1 MIRQIC
7 FLSFLLILLTTN
19 SLSAQKWG
27 YVTMIAPGGA
37 TSITLLDTNSRV
49 VKTISGLTGATG
61 YSSHMVPG
69 GDIWRTV
76 TTQNSTFRGGGI
88 HGRIQK
94 IDYNGKLLFDYTIS
108 NNTQCAHHDICPMP
122 NGNVLVIV
130 YELKTAA
137 EVAALGGPNQ
147 ARYSEK
153 LVELKPTGLNTA
165 DIVWQ
170 WDLWDHLCQNTNPSL
185 PNYVSSFLDNPH
197 MLNINYLNNKSD
209 WVHMNGV
216 DYNEELDQIAL
227 SSHFLNEMWVI
238 DHSLSRAET
247 KKNTGGKYDVGGGF
261 LYRWGN
267 PAAYGASGPTILKV
281 VHDAHWV
288 PKGRPRAG
296 YLAGVNNQG
305 VSNNQTALDYYKTS
319 WDGTKYVRTQSA
331 AYQPATYEFRHA
343 ANGYTSNM
351 GSCQELPNGNLL
363 VCLATAAKVY
373 EVDSTGKQ
381 LWQYQGMMP
390 IPQAFRYSKC
400 YIENPVA
407 TVSSSRTM
415 LDPGESANLNCSISS
430 TGSTGIKYSWSP
442 AEGLSDP
449 NIANPVAAP
458 DKTTTYTVT
467 ATSSEGCTASGSVT
481 ITVNSG
487 MFFTADVRVD
497 DDSICLGEITQLFVD
512 VTGGSG
518 NYIYA
523 WTSNPAGFVSDQPD
537 PYINPEES
545 TWYIV
550 EVSDG
555 SVKVK
560 DSILITVL
568 PLPDKPS
575 ISMVDSLLVSSIGQ
589 GNQWFFYGNPI
600 PGATDSTYRPTEHG
614 SYQVQVIDSNGCPS
628 FLSDP
633 FEYFPSG
640 TKDAEL
646 SVKWIFTPNPAQDF
660 IRLTADAPI
669 TNFRITILDALGR
682 IRIQRQAQEIIEL
695 DELQAGTYLIA
706 LMDPKGHTALK
717 KLIIT
722 K

>member
-1 MIRQIC
+1 
-7 FLSFLLILLTTN
+7 
-19 SLSAQKWG
+19 
-27 YVTMIAPGGA
+27 MIAPGGS

-49 VKTISGLTGATG
+49 VKTISGLSGATG

-108 NNTQCAHHDICPMP
+108 SNSQCAHHDICPMP

-137 EVAALGGPNQ
+137 EVTAKGGPNQ
-147 ARYSEK
+147 VRYTEK

-170 WDLWDHLCQNTNPSL
+170 WDLWDHLCQTTNPSL
-185 PNYVSSFLDNPH
+185 PNYVSSTLANSHLLD
-197 MLNINYLNNKSD
+197 INYLNNKTD

-216 DYNEELDQIAL
+216 DYNPELDQIAL

-238 DHSLSRAET
+238 DHSLSKEDT
-247 KKNTGGKYDVGGGF
+247 KKNTGGKYGVGGGF

-267 PAAYGASGPTILKV
+267 PATYGATGQTIFKV

-296 YLAGVNNQG
+296 YLAAVNNQG
-305 VSNNQTALDYYKTS
+305 VSNNQTAIDYYKPS
-319 WDGTKYVRTQSA
+319 WDGTKYVRTQGSA
-331 AYQPATYEFRHA
+331 FQPASYEFRHTA
-343 ANGYTSNM
+343 SGYTSNM

-373 EVDSTGKQ
+373 EVDSTGRQ

-407 TVSSSRTM
+407 NASSSRGV
-415 LDPGESANLNCSISS
+415 LEPGESADLNCTVSS
-430 TGSTGIKYSWSP
+430 TGSTGIQYTWSP

-449 NIANPVAAP
+449 NIANPVATP
-458 DKTTTYTVT
+458 EKTTTYTVT
-467 ATSSEGCTASGSVT
+467 ATSSEGCTATGSVT

-487 MFFTADVRVD
+487 MFFTAKARAD
-497 DDSICLGEITQLFVD
+497 DDTLCLGEITQLFVD

-518 NYIYA
+518 NYTYD

-537 PYINPEES
+537 PYINPEEN

-550 EVSDG
+550 EVKDG
-555 SVKVK
+555 SATVK

-568 PLPDKPS
+568 PLPAKPS
-575 ISMVDSLLVSSIGQ
+575 ISMVDSLLVSSIGS

-600 PGATDSTYRPTEHG
+600 TGATDSTYRPKEQG

-640 TKDAEL
+640 TSDADL
-646 SVKWIFTPNPAQDF
+646 SIRWIFNPNPAQDV
-660 IRLTADAPI
+660 ISLYADLPM
-669 TNFRITILDALGR
+669 TGFKVTILDALGR
-682 IRIQRQAQEIIEL
+682 IRMQRQGEEKISLEEL
-695 DELQAGTYLIA
+695 SPGAYLIG
-706 LMDPKGHTALK
+706 LTDQQGRTGLK
-717 KLIIT
+717 KLIIAR
-722 K
+722 